1 MATKSKER
9 GVVKLDA
16 RPHDGPVRGDVLC
29 VGFGLGASAP
39 SDGRRPLPGRLGMGM
54 PRLWPVCLLVA
65 ALVKSF
71 VVGGKTESLDDFRY
85 GLWGKSPL
93 AGLLIECVSPTSRS
107 ADGKRLL
114 ADDVVDD
121 VTVDVGQTEVAACVS
136 IREPCVVKA

>member
-1 MATKSKER
+1 MPAKSRGR
-9 GVVKLDA
+9 GVVELDV
-16 RPHDGPVRGDVLC
+16 RCHDGPVRGDLLC

-39 SDGRRPLPGRLGMGM
+39 SYGRRPLPGRWGMGV
-54 PRLWPVCLLVA
+54 PCLWPVCLRVA
-65 ALVKSF
+65 ELVKSF
-71 VVGGKTESLDDFRY
+71 VGGARTESLDDFRY